1 MRLRFDRTDGIEG
14 DTTVRDLN
22 CYNWPFNP
30 RQANDNRRSNTT
42 SSTAK
47 PKKLH
52 DNTTPSPRYKIADQ
66 YHDHNLKKLIS
77 NLVRNLRKHNRTQLS
92 EN

>member
-30 RQANDNRRSNTT
+30 NRRSYTT